1 MIELALE
8 KWEGF
13 SAYPFHSTCT
23 Q

>member
-13 SAYPFHSTCT
+13 LAYPFHSTCT